1 MRLNHL
7 IQFSHLKSYNFFFQ
21 RKVAIKFDSF
31 VLIEQKL
38 TFTCKKVANA
48 YIIDELD
55 NCLGN
60 LSNNFAKNIVF

>member
-7 IQFSHLKSYNFFFQ
+7 IQFSHLKSYIFFFQ
-21 RKVAIKFDSF
+21 GKVAIKFDSF

-48 YIIDELD
+48 YIIHELD
-55 NCLGN
+55 N
-60 LSNNFAKNIVF
+60 